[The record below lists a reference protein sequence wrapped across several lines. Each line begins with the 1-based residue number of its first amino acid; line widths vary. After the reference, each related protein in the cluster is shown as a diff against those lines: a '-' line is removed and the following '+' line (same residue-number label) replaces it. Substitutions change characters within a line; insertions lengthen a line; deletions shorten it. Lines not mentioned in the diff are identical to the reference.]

1 MVNPA
6 EGAAPRVSVIIP
18 NWNGW
23 ELLRP
28 CLESLRQQTYRNFEV
43 IVVDN
48 ASSDNSAAEV
58 RAHFPEM
65 RVLALGHNGGYS
77 AGCNAGI
84 YAARGDILVMLN
96 NDTEADPGWIQALVE
111 ALDRCPEAGSA
122 ASRMM
127 IYRDRSIIHSA
138 GDLYRRDGS
147 ADSRGVWQPYGPP
160 YDEERYVFG
169 GCGGAVA
176 YRRAMIEAIG
186 AFEERFFMYCEDV
199 DLNWRAQLAG
209 WPCIYVPSAVIY
221 HHLSATGGG
230 ALASYYVGR
239 NALWVIVRD
248 YPSSLLKRYWRSI
261 LASQWRI
268 ARQALRAIRGKAA
281 RATLRGQLAG
291 LLTCW
296 RWLGAR
302 RAIQAQRRVSDE
314 YFESILE

>member
-1 MVNPA
+1 MANPA
-6 EGAAPRVSVIIP
+6 DRLAPRVSVIIP

-28 CLESLRQQTYRNFEV
+28 CLESLRQQRYHDFEV

-48 ASSDNSAAEV
+48 ASSDNSVAEI
-58 RAHFPEM
+58 RAQYPEI
-65 RVLALGHNGGYS
+65 RVLALSQNGGYS

-84 YAARGDILVMLN
+84 YAARGEILVMLN
-96 NDTEADPGWIQALVE
+96 NDTETDPEWLGKLVD
-111 ALDRCPEAGSA
+111 ALDRHPEAGSA

-127 IYRDRSIIHSA
+127 IFRDRTTIHSA
-138 GDLYRRDGS
+138 GDLYQRDGT
-147 ADSRGVWQPYGPP
+147 ANSRGVWQPHGPP

-209 WPCIYVPSAVIY
+209 WRCVYVPDAVVY

-239 NALWVIVRD
+239 NTLWVIART
-248 YPSSLLKRYWRSI
+248 YPTSLLKRYWRLI
-261 LASQWRI
+261 LAAQWQI
-268 ARQALRAIRGKAA
+268 AFKALCAIRGKAA

-291 LLTCW
+291 LWTWW

-302 RAIQAQRRVSDE
+302 RDIQAQRCVSDE
-314 YFESILE
+314 YLESILE